1 MERQFKGIWI
11 PAEIWLN
18 MDLSAIDKILLADID
33 SFTGNGKMFY
43 KSIATIAKELGV
55 SESTIKRAIKALL
68 DKNLIRVSG
77 GTRKRLCESLMR
89 FKSQNDLIKGQNE
102 LDKGQIDPS
111 LGSKCTPTNTIT
123 NSTTNST
130 TKIVYPFDSDLFIE
144 KWNLWKDYKKQEHK
158 FKYKSALSEQAALKR
173 LTQLANTEDDA
184 IRTIEHAI
192 SQGWKGFYSLDNKLP
207 KHKRATDKDFN
218 TDEYTNYLNSLD
230 S

>member
-43 KSIATIAKELGV
+43 KSNATIAKELGV
-55 SESTIKRAIKALL
+55 SESTIKRAFKALS

-77 GTRKRLCESLMR
+77 VTRKRLCESLMR
-89 FKSQNDLIKGQNE
+89 FKSQNDLIKGQNK

-123 NSTTNST
+123 NSTTNSI
-130 TKIVYPFDSDLFIE
+130 TKIVYPFESDLFIE

-192 SQGWKGFYSLDNKLP
+192 SQGWKGFYSLENKLP

>member
-43 KSIATIAKELGV
+43 KSNATIAKELGV
-55 SESTIKRAIKALL
+55 SESTIKRAFKALS

-77 GTRKRLCESLMR
+77 VTRKRLCESLMR

-123 NSTTNST
+123 NSTTNSI
-130 TKIVYPFDSDLFIE
+130 TKIVYPFESDLFIE

-192 SQGWKGFYSLDNKLP
+192 SQGWKGFYSLENKLP